1 MCRPKCKKTTT
12 DYHGA
17 ASQRLFSSQTAVSL
31 SQKYLKRH
39 IFTPPRMQKYVNRY
53 IYKTF

>member
-17 ASQRLFSSQTAVSL
+17 AGQRLFSSQTAVSL

-39 IFTPPRMQKYVNRY
+39 IFTPPNAKIR
-53 IYKTF
+53 